1 MRLASILSGWD
12 IDILT
17 EAEESERRQEEFKT
31 RSTAFM
37 EALDIDDVI
46 AHLLVAEGFAS
57 VQEIA
62 HSSLSDLAQIEG
74 FDEAIGEELQ
84 SRASAFSQAE
94 QESFL
99 KRRVELGVTDELAEM
114 DGVTP
119 NMLVILG
126 ENQIKTVDDLGDLA
140 SDELMEMVPDAGL
153 SIEDANS
160 IIMAA
165 RAHWFEEPQI
175 TDPSPERSSDNEE

>member
-1 MRLASILSGWD
+1 LL
-12 IDILT
+12 
-17 EAEESERRQEEFKT
+17 QFKKSRT
-31 RSTAFM
+31 
-37 EALDIDDVI
+37 
-46 AHLLVAEGFAS
+46 
-57 VQEIA
+57 
-62 HSSLSDLAQIEG
+62 SSLSDLAQIEG

-119 NMLVILG
+119 NMLVVLG

-140 SDELMEMVPDAGL
+140 SDELMEMVPEAGL

-165 RAHWFEEPQI
+165 RAHWFEEPQS

>member
-1 MRLASILSGWD
+1 M
-12 IDILT
+12 
-17 EAEESERRQEEFKT
+17 
-31 RSTAFM
+31 
-37 EALDIDDVI
+37 
-46 AHLLVAEGFAS
+46 
-57 VQEIA
+57 
-62 HSSLSDLAQIEG
+62 
-74 FDEAIGEELQ
+74 
-84 SRASAFSQAE
+84 
-94 QESFL
+94 
-99 KRRVELGVTDELAEM
+99 TDELAEM

-119 NMLVILG
+119 NMLVVLG

-175 TDPSPERSSDNEE
+175 TDPSPEGSIDNEE